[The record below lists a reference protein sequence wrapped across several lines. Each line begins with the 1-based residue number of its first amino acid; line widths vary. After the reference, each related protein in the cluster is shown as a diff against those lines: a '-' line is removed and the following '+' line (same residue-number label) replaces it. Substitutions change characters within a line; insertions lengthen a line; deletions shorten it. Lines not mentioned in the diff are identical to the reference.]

1 MSCAFHVVS
10 LPNTLSSIIHSTLS
24 VQVYLGAYES
34 SVFNVAY
41 GVWSIVLLI
50 FSIFAVNNRDSEKI
64 EKDKRL
70 LGFIHTFMLCVI
82 IFISTSMGIIW
93 ILSMRYVVYTYL
105 SDFRVLFIVL
115 SILGLI
121 VYYYLMI
128 RLLLEAIAVLRQK
141 GGKK

>member
-1 MSCAFHVVS
+1 MSLKKYIIIAI
-10 LPNTLSSIIHSTLS
+10 LSTVIN
-24 VQVYLGAYES
+24 VS

>member
-1 MSCAFHVVS
+1 MSLKKYIIIAI
-10 LPNTLSSIIHSTLS
+10 LSTVINF
-24 VQVYLGAYES
+24 S

-82 IFISTSMGIIW
+82 IFISTSMGSIW

-121 VYYYLMI
+121 VYYYLII
-128 RLLLEAIAVLRQK
+128 RLLLEAIAILRQK